1 MRRRTSGSS
10 SAMIV
15 RSTVSSLLA
24 SLSII
29 RLGSSG
35 SGPSPPGM
43 VRRSDGCGGFFSPR
57 GIGYRSS
64 GALIPPHQREKAA
77 FRSRRSPPSHR
88 TPTRHAPVNDPRRS
102 DDAMSSSLRE
112 LREER
117 GLDQTLQN
125 LLRALTLN
133 LELRAR
139 YRVFEFEATQD
150 GHEDVAAL
158 FGRLRA
164 AEGEQIASLMRGLHP
179 RLGDV
184 DVAAAT
190 E

>member
-1 MRRRTSGSS
+1 MPKQT
-10 SAMIV
+10 
-15 RSTVSSLLA
+15 
-24 SLSII
+24 
-29 RLGSSG
+29 
-35 SGPSPPGM
+35 
-43 VRRSDGCGGFFSPR
+43 
-57 GIGYRSS
+57 
-64 GALIPPHQREKAA
+64 E
-77 FRSRRSPPSHR
+77 
-88 TPTRHAPVNDPRRS
+88 
-102 DDAMSSSLRE
+102 MSNSLRQ

-150 GHEDVAAL
+150 GHTDVAEL
-158 FGRLRA
+158 FGRMRE
-164 AEGEQIASLMRGLHP
+164 AEGEQIAALMSGLQS

-184 DVAAAT
+184 DLANVGQAS